1 MKVFNRYPYTD
12 LHELNLDFILA
23 QMKDLQSQMD
33 GLLQEAIDQATA
45 NAKAY
50 LDSQIDDI
58 MRQFNELQT
67 SVNNLKSD
75 YTRDFTELTG
85 IVNAFVTNFTAEMD
99 ALKKYVDDALTA
111 QALQMQL
118 LISQNNEY
126 LLSEMETYL
135 TQIKVINYF
144 TGEKISIQDMFN
156 YLAQLHLNDSIDYD
170 TMAYRAKTYSQLA
183 ALNINYT
190 NLAMH
195 GNTLYV

>member
-1 MKVFNRYPYTD
+1 MAFFNKYPYTD
-12 LHELNLDFILA
+12 LHELNLDWIINE
-23 QMKDLQSQMD
+23 MKELQEAMD

-45 NAKAY
+45 NAETY
-50 LDSQIDDI
+50 IDSKLGDLYTAFDGLQNNFNILQSNYTHDI
-58 MRQFNELQT
+58 ATLTNLVNTFTANYSAQLAALKQYVDNSLAAQTLQT
-67 SVNNLKSD
+67 
-75 YTRDFTELTG
+75 
-85 IVNAFVTNFTAEMD
+85 
-99 ALKKYVDDALTA
+99 
-111 QALQMQL
+111 QL

-135 TQIKVINYF
+135 SQIKVINYF
-144 TGEKISIQDMFN
+144 TGEKVTIQDMFN

-170 TMAYRAKTYSQLA
+170 TMALRAKTYAQLA

>member
-1 MKVFNRYPYTD
+1 MFNRYPYTD

-23 QMKDLQSQMD
+23 QMKELQNAMD

-50 LDSQIDDI
+50 LDSQIGQI
-58 MRQFNELQT
+58 MNDFNELQA
-67 SVNNLKSD
+67 SFVQLRND
-75 YTRDFTELTG
+75 YRTDFGELTR
-85 IVNAFVTNFTAEMD
+85 IVNAFVTNFTAQMN
-99 ALKKYVDDALTA
+99 ALSAYVDDALTA

-126 LLSEMETYL
+126 LLAEMESYL
-135 TQIKVINYF
+135 SQIKVINFF
-144 TGEKISIQDMFN
+144 TGQKVSIQDMFN
-156 YLAQLHLNDSIDYD
+156 YLAQLHLTDSIDYD
-170 TMAYRAKTYSQLA
+170 TMASRAKTYSQLA

>member
-23 QMKDLQSQMD
+23 QMKDLQSKID

-67 SVNNLKSD
+67 SVNNLRSD
-75 YTRDFTELTG
+75 YTRDFTELTR
-85 IVNAFVTNFTAEMD
+85 IVNAFVTNFTAEMN

-126 LLSEMETYL
+126 LLAEMETYL
-135 TQIKVINYF
+135 AQIKVINYF

-156 YLAQLHLNDSIDYD
+156 YLAQLHLNDSIDYN

>member
-1 MKVFNRYPYTD
+1 MFNRYPYTD

-23 QMKDLQSQMD
+23 QMKELQNAMD

-50 LDSQIDDI
+50 LDSQIGQI
-58 MRQFNELQT
+58 MNDFNALQA
-67 SVNNLKSD
+67 SFVQLRND
-75 YTRDFTELTG
+75 YRTDFGELTR
-85 IVNAFVTNFTAEMD
+85 IVNAFVTNFTAQMN
-99 ALKKYVDDALTA
+99 ALSAYVDDALTA

-126 LLSEMETYL
+126 LLAEMESYL
-135 TQIKVINYF
+135 SQIKVINFF
-144 TGEKISIQDMFN
+144 TGQKVSIQDMFN
-156 YLAQLHLNDSIDYD
+156 YLAQLHLTDSIDYD
-170 TMAYRAKTYSQLA
+170 TMASRAKTYSQLA

>member
-23 QMKDLQSQMD
+23 QMKELQNAMD

-50 LDSQIDDI
+50 LDTQIGQIMDDFNALKVSFEQLRSQ
-58 MRQFNELQT
+58 
-67 SVNNLKSD
+67 
-75 YTRDFTELTG
+75 YTQDFAALER
-85 IVNAFVTNFTAEMD
+85 IVNAFVANFTAQMN
-99 ALKKYVDDALTA
+99 ALAAYVDDALTA

-135 TQIKVINYF
+135 AQIKVINYF
-144 TGEKISIQDMFN
+144 TGEKVSIQDMFN
-156 YLAQLHLNDSIDYD
+156 YLSMLHLNDSIDYD
-170 TMAYRAKTYSQLA
+170 TMALRAKTYTQLA